1 VIATMLSYS
10 MERRLDK
17 HGEFGTGAI
26 EGVAGPEAAN
36 NAAVGG
42 AYVPLMALGIPFTP
56 AMAVVMAVL
65 LIHGIS
71 PGPTLISEKPDL
83 FWGVIASMYIGNAML
98 LIFNLPLVGVF
109 ANIIRTPL
117 HILMPVVLLF
127 CLVGVYSINNSV
139 LDIWLMIGFGFLG
152 YLMRR
157 LKYDSAPLVLALVL
171 GPMMERSFR
180 EAMMISKGDLAV
192 FVTRP
197 ISVALLIVGIA
208 VTVVPSAVSALRARS
223 ARAAA

>member
-1 VIATMLSYS
+1 
-10 MERRLDK
+10 
-17 HGEFGTGAI
+17 
-26 EGVAGPEAAN
+26 
-36 NAAVGG
+36 
-42 AYVPLMALGIPFTP
+42 
-56 AMAVVMAVL
+56 MAVVMAVL

-117 HILMPVVLLF
+117 HILMPIVLLF

-197 ISVALLIVGIA
+197 ISMALLIVGVA

-223 ARAAA
+223 ARRAAF